1 MFAAIKIVCGTAL
14 GSDSFDTECD
24 VDGED
29 STVLVDE
36 FYNTDCG
43 VTDDDKEVIEELD
56 QVSISLISIALSI
69 FKDR

>member
-1 MFAAIKIVCGTAL
+1 MNCFELWTTNVTPKLYFQINTLIDC
-14 GSDSFDTECD
+14 FDTECD
-24 VDGED
+24 VVGED

-56 QVSISLISIALSI
+56 
-69 FKDR
+69 

>member
-1 MFAAIKIVCGTAL
+1 MTSDSL
-14 GSDSFDTECD
+14 HDSFDTECV

-56 QVSISLISIALSI
+56 
-69 FKDR
+69 

>member
-1 MFAAIKIVCGTAL
+1 MIDC
-14 GSDSFDTECD
+14 FDTECD
-24 VDGED
+24 VVGED

-56 QVSISLISIALSI
+56 
-69 FKDR
+69 